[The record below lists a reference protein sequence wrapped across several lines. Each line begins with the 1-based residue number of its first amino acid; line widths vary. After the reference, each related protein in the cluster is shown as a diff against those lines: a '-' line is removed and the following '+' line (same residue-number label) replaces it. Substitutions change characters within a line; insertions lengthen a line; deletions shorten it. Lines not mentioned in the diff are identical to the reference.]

1 MLNVIEREKTVANF
15 ISEQLTYNGIEY
27 TLIREKIKN
36 TYIQIKNGKV
46 IVKAP
51 IKAKN
56 NYIENLLENKANW
69 IYKKQQEQ
77 ASLMNTKFNYQDGDK
92 ISVLGKF
99 YTLKIIYKDNGRN
112 KIYKDLQ
119 NIYCE
124 LNSEIKNSSKDIQIF
139 AVKKL
144 IEKYYKNI
152 AQEEVKSAMEYLQE
166 KTGLYPLEVKIK
178 KLKAT
183 WGICSSKRKISINSN
198 LMAYSRQA
206 IEYVCLHELCHLK
219 YMNHSKKFW
228 NLVEYYMPDYKLA
241 KKELRREI

>member
-1 MLNVIEREKTVANF
+1 MANL
-15 ISEQLTYNGIEY
+15 ISKQLTYNGIEY

-51 IKAKN
+51 IKAEN

-99 YTLKIIYKDNGRN
+99 YTLRIIYKNNGRN

-124 LNSEIKNSSKDIQIF
+124 LNREIKNSSKDIQIF
-139 AVKKL
+139 SIKKL
-144 IEKYYKNI
+144 IEKYYRNI

-183 WGICSSKRKISINSN
+183 WGICSSKRKISINLN

-228 NLVEYYMPDYKLA
+228 DLVEYYMPDYKLV